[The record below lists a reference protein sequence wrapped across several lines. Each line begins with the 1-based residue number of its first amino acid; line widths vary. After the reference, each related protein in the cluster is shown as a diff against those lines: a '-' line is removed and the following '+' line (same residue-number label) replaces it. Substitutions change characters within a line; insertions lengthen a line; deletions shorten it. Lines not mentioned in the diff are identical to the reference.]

1 MRSINKRNW
10 ITVLEIIKI
19 INESTANSIFKQILF
34 YLKRKNILIFNME
47 EQF

>member
-34 YLKRKNILIFNME
+34 NRKRKKILIFNME